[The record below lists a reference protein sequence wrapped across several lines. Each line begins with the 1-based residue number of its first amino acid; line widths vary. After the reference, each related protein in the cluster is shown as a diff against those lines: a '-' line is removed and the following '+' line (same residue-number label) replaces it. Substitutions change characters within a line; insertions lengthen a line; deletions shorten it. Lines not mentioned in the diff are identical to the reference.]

1 MEKMKTHI
9 KYIFAIMLGSFMLS
23 SCSDFD
29 DINVDPKAANI
40 EQVQVEYIIN
50 QSIIQAQQDPHVAER
65 SFVLYWKTASR
76 QHRTNGALALG
87 SYNEGWTGDYYNYL
101 SGWLRSANLAISV
114 ADEKIEAGV
123 AQPYTENLKQVARI
137 WRVYLMSEFTDNF
150 GPMPIDAFSG
160 TNPQFSNEQE
170 VYYHMLSELKDA
182 SESLDLTVENPSNL
196 GRYDQAYGFD
206 YLKWRKYGNSM
217 RLRLAMRLSE
227 VDPQKAQQEFEDAAA
242 RELILEADDNFS
254 VQEQPGWDALT
265 GVMSREWNSQALS
278 ATLNNLYIGLGG
290 VPSEDQLPPRL
301 QDEIKPEDYIGL
313 RWEQHLTTMTNDPSA
328 GYWLDGLP
336 AVIDPRAYKAF
347 IIPGDF
353 ENPDFSFYPS
363 YTNDA
368 RTVNR
373 NLVDED
379 GNVQLTFDGSYTWN
393 AAPLGNWGPKSAR
406 NQVSFYPGT
415 IPRLSQRFR
424 SSNSQRIFF
433 ASWETWFLLSEGAVR
448 GWTTPVNGKTAYEN
462 GVQASFDYWNV
473 SQFVDEYL
481 QSDDYNRAGTSVNWD
496 HTAEPP
502 ASVSMSYINGYTNE
516 AGTMTF
522 TYPVNHLYRDGT
534 VKNDLLTK
542 VITQKYLAQLPWLP
556 LEAWSDHR
564 RLGLPFFENPA
575 VDLPITDLPGL
586 NQSNYMTASV
596 RNFPQRLKYPA
607 GLENSNPAGYQQAV
621 QLLGGPDEVLT
632 PLWWAQQE

>member
-481 QSDDYNRAGTSVNWD
+481 QSDDYNLAGTSVNWD

>member
-1 MEKMKTHI
+1 MKTHI
-9 KYIFAIMLGSFMLS
+9 KYIFTIMLGSFLLS
-23 SCSDFD
+23 ACSDFD

-65 SFVLYWKTASR
+65 AYVLYWKTASR
-76 QHRTNGALALG
+76 QHRNNGALALG
-87 SYNEGWTGDYYNYL
+87 SYNEGWSGDYYNYL

-150 GPMPIDAFSG
+150 GPMPVDAFSG

-182 SESLDLTVENPSNL
+182 AESLDLTVENPSNL

-227 VDPQKAQQEFEDAAA
+227 VDPQKAQQEFEDAAG
-242 RELILEADDNFS
+242 RELIMEADDNFAI
-254 VQEQPGWDALT
+254 QEQPGWDALT

-278 ATLNNLYIGLGG
+278 ATLNNLYLGLGG
-290 VPSEDQLPPRL
+290 VPSDAQLAPRHQED
-301 QDEIKPEDYIGL
+301 IKPEDYIGL

-368 RTVNR
+368 RTVTR
-373 NLVDED
+373 NLVDDD
-379 GNVQLTFDGSYTWN
+379 GNVQLSFDGTNTWN

-406 NQVSFYPGT
+406 NQVSFYPGI

-424 SSNSQRIFF
+424 SSSSQRIFF
-433 ASWETWFLLSEGAVR
+433 ASWETYFLLAEGAVR
-448 GWTTPVNGKTAYEN
+448 GWNTPVDGKTAYEN
-462 GVQASFDYWNV
+462 GIRASFDYWNV
-473 SQFVDEYL
+473 GQFVDEYL
-481 QSDDYNRAGTSVNWD
+481 LSDHYNRAGTSVNWD

-502 ASVSMSYINGYTNE
+502 ASVNMNYVDGYTNE
-516 AGTMTF
+516 PGTMTF
-522 TYPVNHLYRDGT
+522 TYPVNHLYMDGT
-534 VKNDLLTK
+534 IKNDLLTK

-596 RNFPQRLKYPA
+596 SNFPQRLKYPA
-607 GLENSNPAGYQQAV
+607 SLENSNPAGYQQAV

-632 PLWWAQQE
+632 PLWWAQKE

>member
-9 KYIFAIMLGSFMLS
+9 KYIIAIMLGSFILS
-23 SCSDFD
+23 ACSDFD

-182 SESLDLTVENPSNL
+182 AESLDLTVENPSNL

-227 VDPQKAQQEFEDAAA
+227 VDPQKAQQEFEDAAG
-242 RELILEADDNFS
+242 RELILEADENFA

-379 GNVQLTFDGSYTWN
+379 GNVQLTFDGTNTWN

-424 SSNSQRIFF
+424 SSSSQRIFF

-481 QSDDYNRAGTSVNWD
+481 QSDDYNRTGTSVNWD

-502 ASVSMSYINGYTNE
+502 ASVNMSYINGYTNE
-516 AGTMTF
+516 QVTMTF